1 MDLISIRKEIT
12 ITFLS
17 RQTACAVAKDNYTS
31 FCYPKRIKLMRFRT
45 RRFRVK
51 DFGHFMTMHTKTPF
65 GMELLTV
72 SFMPGEGKSVPYLLI
87 DIMTV
92 GKKRTVFVEYYDCTS
107 DHNEM
112 SELVIVRD
120 SYNKLNEYKE
130 KPHWYVGE
138 RAPYSLIKCGSCSDD
153 SVLHDMIIDSVKA
166 YKCEIEKAEKKE
178 DNLTG
183 LSAFR
188 DRMINEGN
196 PSSSVLEKVFGKEGA
211 ADFFRS
217 CVMPM
222 DDTGKD

>member
-17 RQTACAVAKDNYTS
+17 RQTACAVAKDNYAS

-112 SELVIVRD
+112 SETRITNLMSTRRGLIGMLV
-120 SYNKLNEYKE
+120 KE
-130 KPHWYVGE
+130 HPT
-138 RAPYSLIKCGSCSDD
+138 RL
-153 SVLHDMIIDSVKA
+153 
-166 YKCEIEKAEKKE
+166 
-178 DNLTG
+178 
-183 LSAFR
+183 
-188 DRMINEGN
+188 
-196 PSSSVLEKVFGKEGA
+196 SSVDPVLMILCF
-211 ADFFRS
+211 
-217 CVMPM
+217 M
-222 DDTGKD
+222 T

>member
-12 ITFLS
+12 KTFLS

-65 GMELLTV
+65 GMELV
-72 SFMPGEGKSVPYLLI
+72 K
-87 DIMTV
+87 
-92 GKKRTVFVEYYDCTS
+92 
-107 DHNEM
+107 
-112 SELVIVRD
+112 VRD

-153 SVLHDMIIDSVKA
+153 FVLHDMIIDSVKA
-166 YKCEIEKAEKKE
+166 YKREIEKAEKKG
-178 DNLTG
+178 DNQTG